1 MVSLIVPCYNGE
13 KFIARCI
20 ESILNQTDHNI
31 ELILVNDGS
40 MDSTS
45 DIINGY
51 RVELEN
57 TLAKFIYVNSVH
69 PCFEFLYCRDAECG
83 VYV

>member
-40 MDSTS
+40 TDDTS
-45 DIINGY
+45 NIIVNF
-51 RVELEN
+51 
-57 TLAKFIYVNSVH
+57 AKRLH
-69 PCFEFLYCRDAECG
+69 
-83 VYV
+83 